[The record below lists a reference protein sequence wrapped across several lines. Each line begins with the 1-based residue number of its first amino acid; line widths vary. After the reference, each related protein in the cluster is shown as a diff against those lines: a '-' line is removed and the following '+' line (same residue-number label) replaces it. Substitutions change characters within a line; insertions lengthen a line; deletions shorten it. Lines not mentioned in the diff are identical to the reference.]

1 MEQSME
7 LAQISGRVTLKTRL
21 KALQVRGF
29 MMATTA
35 ALMVA
40 PALATGENT
49 GSNSG
54 TGSTMEVIIGNVSY
68 IKAVFEDLFDLITGN
83 PLFVFYLGLG
93 ILSSCVGL
101 FWRMKRAARR

>member
-1 MEQSME
+1 MEKSME
-7 LAQISGRVTLKTRL
+7 LAQISGRMTLKTRL
-21 KALQVRGF
+21 KALQVRGL

-35 ALMVA
+35 ALMAA

-49 GSNSG
+49 DSSSSADTMQVILGS
-54 TGSTMEVIIGNVSY
+54 ISY
-68 IKAVFEDLFDLITGN
+68 IKTAFVDVVDIFVSN
-83 PLFVFYLGLG
+83 PLFVFYIALG